1 MHAPWRVP
9 VSKAHGEGG
18 AAFTFFCAPMR
29 LRVCLR
35 PGNEVDTTSL
45 GRSSK
50 NWAFKFVLRAGEKVK
65 EKEGRK
71 IGGLDPC

>member
-1 MHAPWRVP
+1 MP
-9 VSKAHGEGG
+9 VSKAQGEGG
-18 AAFTFFCAPMR
+18 AAFTFFCAPLR

-35 PGNEVDTTSL
+35 PGNEVDTRSL

-50 NWAFKFVLRAGEKVK
+50 NWAFKFVLRAREVK

-71 IGGLDPC
+71 IGVLDPC